1 MALSDILDIRV
12 EFGLGAAGDSGS
24 LWDTAL
30 WDEGVWSSN
39 EISWTDMT
47 SLVEEFSTRSGK
59 STASSTVL
67 KRTRTASAV
76 FTMDNTTGAFVPD
89 GVSTPGFLTL
99 RPGRYV
105 RVLARPTHKPPV
117 NIPDGTTWTD
127 VTGRTWTARG
137 SGMFKS
143 QPQTGGTL
151 KTFDFTFEYQV
162 DNPQYTKNSLGTVS
176 PDGLFDDGE
185 IALFGSFGIN
195 WCVLTPV
202 SGNSFAGFPASLPFD
217 VDGFG
222 TFDLPWS
229 AVNSRYEGTVTGW
242 RPFLE
247 QSMTAT
253 VTIGVPGPT
262 DWASIWYGRIDT
274 IDNRHDRG
282 DLTALVKCTDS
293 FAELAVDSQVAV
305 AAEGAGETAS
315 ARITRILDRI
325 GWPLDRRD
333 IAPGGYTM
341 QATTLAG
348 DALELCGITTDS
360 AGGDFW
366 QKPDGVLAWRD
377 QGWKSDTVDWIFG
390 GLTGLPVHSVTPEWT
405 SFRIVNEAHVSRAGG
420 TEQIVS
426 DSLSRATYGRRT
438 HTRLDLVNDTD
449 ADVAQLGNLWVT
461 ALKQD
466 QQIVTEVSVLA
477 QDEATAEFMVGVS
490 IGDLIQLS
498 VDTIHGW
505 SYTVL
510 EHVSAIS
517 DDVTPEGWVMTLGL
531 TPSTVPNEHGPYS
544 RDEYSSAFHL
554 GGEAP

>member
-24 LWDTAL
+24 LWDSAL

-47 SLVEEFSTRSGK
+47 SLVEEFTTRSGK

-143 QPQTGGTL
+143 AGGT
-151 KTFDFTFEYQV
+151 E
-162 DNPQYTKNSLGTVS
+162 
-176 PDGLFDDGE
+176 
-185 IALFGSFGIN
+185 
-195 WCVLTPV
+195 
-202 SGNSFAGFPASLPFD
+202 ASWEP
-217 VDGFG
+217 
-222 TFDLPWS
+222 
-229 AVNSRYEGTVTGW
+229 
-242 RPFLE
+242 
-247 QSMTAT
+247 
-253 VTIGVPGPT
+253 
-262 DWASIWYGRIDT
+262 IWYGRIDT

-360 AGGDFW
+360 AGADFW

-377 QGWKSDTVDWIFG
+377 QGWKSETVDWIFG
-390 GLTGLPVHSVTPEWT
+390 GLTGMPVHSVTPEWT

-426 DSLSRATYGRRT
+426 DSLSRAIYGRRT
-438 HTRLDLVNDTD
+438 HTRLDLVNDQD

-461 ALKQD
+461 ALKWD

-510 EHVSAIS
+510 EHVSAIA

-531 TPSTVPNEHGPYS
+531 TPSTVPNEYGPYA
-544 RDEYSSAFHL
+544 RPEYSSAFHL
-554 GGEAP
+554 GGPDA